1 MFSSFAPHNYY
12 QYRRTWSFRKSCSG
26 ISSYRVY
33 LYIYGH
39 VEFLWFFYDTVSST
53 QKGLRTGLIW
63 LYYYIYGMAIIF
75 ASCYYILFSRT
86 YVQYYN
92 ESGNI
97 TTGIFKGVINYNAS
111 ELNGTDFVSVFE
123 DGLWATYER
132 DCSVT
137 TYFMKNH

>member
-1 MFSSFAPHNYY
+1 MCSSFAPHNYY

-26 ISSYRVY
+26 ISSCCVY
-33 LYIYGH
+33 LYIHCH
-39 VEFLWFFYDTVSST
+39 VELLWIFYYTVSST
-53 QKGLRTGLIW
+53 QNVLRSDWIFTYI
-63 LYYYIYGMAIIF
+63 IYGMYIIF
-75 ASCYYILFSRT
+75 VSCYHISFSRT

-132 DCSVT
+132 DCSVINQ
-137 TYFMKNH
+137 FMKNY

>member
-1 MFSSFAPHNYY
+1 MFSSFAAHNYY
-12 QYRRTWSFRKSCSG
+12 QYRRTWSFRESCSG
-26 ISSYRVY
+26 ISSYCVY
-33 LYIYGH
+33 LYIYCD
-39 VEFLWFFYDTVSST
+39 VEFLWIFYYTVSST
-53 QKGLRTGLIW
+53 QNVLRSDWIFTYI
-63 LYYYIYGMAIIF
+63 IYGMYIIF
-75 ASCYYILFSRT
+75 VSCYHISFSRT

-132 DCSVT
+132 DCSVINQ
-137 TYFMKNH
+137 FMKNY

>member
-1 MFSSFAPHNYY
+1 MDFLLHGKFNTERIKKWIILTHIIY
-12 QYRRTWSFRKSCSG
+12 
-26 ISSYRVY
+26 VM
-33 LYIYGH
+33 YI
-39 VEFLWFFYDTVSST
+39 VFV
-53 QKGLRTGLIW
+53 
-63 LYYYIYGMAIIF
+63 
-75 ASCYYILFSRT
+75 SCYYISFSRT

-132 DCSVT
+132 DCSVIN
-137 TYFMKNH
+137 YFMKNHFGQTIIKLRTPYL

>member
-26 ISSYRVY
+26 LSSYCVY
-33 LYIYGH
+33 LYIYCH
-39 VEFLWFFYDTVSST
+39 VEFLWIFYYKVRST
-53 QKGLRTGLIW
+53 QKGLRTGLI
-63 LYYYIYGMAIIF
+63 LTYYGTDIIL
-75 ASCYYILFSRT
+75 ASCYYISFSRT

-137 TYFMKNH
+137 NNHMKNH

>member
-1 MFSSFAPHNYY
+1 M
-12 QYRRTWSFRKSCSG
+12 
-26 ISSYRVY
+26 Y

>member
-1 MFSSFAPHNYY
+1 MCVFVHLL
-12 QYRRTWSFRKSCSG
+12 SCGVS
-26 ISSYRVY
+26 
-33 LYIYGH
+33 LD
-39 VEFLWFFYDTVSST
+39 FLLHGKFNTERIKKW
-53 QKGLRTGLIW
+53 
-63 LYYYIYGMAIIF
+63 IIF
-75 ASCYYILFSRT
+75 IYVMYIVFVSCYYISFSRT

-132 DCSVT
+132 DCSVINIH
-137 TYFMKNH
+137 MKHHKGQMIIKSLI

>member
-1 MFSSFAPHNYY
+1 MDFLLHGKFNTERIEKWIILNHIIY
-12 QYRRTWSFRKSCSG
+12 
-26 ISSYRVY
+26 VM
-33 LYIYGH
+33 YI
-39 VEFLWFFYDTVSST
+39 VFV
-53 QKGLRTGLIW
+53 
-63 LYYYIYGMAIIF
+63 
-75 ASCYYILFSRT
+75 SCYYISFSRT

-132 DCSVT
+132 DCSVINIH
-137 TYFMKNH
+137 MKHHKGQMIIINN

>member
-1 MFSSFAPHNYY
+1 MDFLLQGTFNTERIESSLNF
-12 QYRRTWSFRKSCSG
+12 
-26 ISSYRVY
+26 
-33 LYIYGH
+33 
-39 VEFLWFFYDTVSST
+39 
-53 QKGLRTGLIW
+53 
-63 LYYYIYGMAIIF
+63 YGMDIIF
-75 ASCYYILFSRT
+75 ASCHYISFSRT

-132 DCSVT
+132 DCSVI
-137 TYFMKNH
+137 N

>member
-1 MFSSFAPHNYY
+1 
-12 QYRRTWSFRKSCSG
+12 
-26 ISSYRVY
+26 
-33 LYIYGH
+33 
-39 VEFLWFFYDTVSST
+39 
-53 QKGLRTGLIW
+53 
-63 LYYYIYGMAIIF
+63 MAIIF